1 MIELRLEKVMFT
13 QSYVAGNQFS
23 LTTELMYSSVTL
35 TQANGFPFLFKP
47 LTQGP
52 AWVMSLWQAHLYNY
66 LYYNS

>member
-52 AWVMSLWQAHLYNY
+52 A
-66 LYYNS
+66 